1 MLKKNM
7 LRFDLRNQKLYPR
20 FLDSQN
26 KIWQNIATELITLYE
41 TGCGSS
47 REELIELV
55 EPILNA
61 ARSPL
66 IAKGLNKLLLD
77 RCTFQEVE
85 VELELFRFK
94 VFTIAAQ
101 RFCQHEPGGMNNLE
115 TYRKRVADSVA
126 MESDALSSRLY
137 SDLPDRHVLL
147 SFKRIKPEQLLHR
160 YNMAQAQGP
169 LYWADGLT
177 IEIEEPDVGKRRKFF
192 QRLKFF
198 RLLARLFQT
207 QAGKFSIQLDGPLS
221 LFDSSRAYGIQLA
234 CFLPSVCALNRWSI
248 QANVRIDNGS
258 FVTLELDQNSGLKS
272 HFTQTNT
279 YIPEEFERFA
289 SQFNALAQKDRK
301 EDQWK
306 MGKTPTLLHLGAQQ
320 WVVPD
325 FSFRHANGQVV
336 HLELFHRW
344 HAGLLL
350 QRLDHLQNVERPLA
364 LGVDRFLSKDPSI
377 QARLKES
384 KWFQEHGFP
393 FNGFPPVKR
402 VVDCLNGFLPCP

>member
-1 MLKKNM
+1 M

-20 FLDSQN
+20 FLDSHN
-26 KIWQNIATELITLYE
+26 KIWQNVATELITLYE
-41 TGCGSS
+41 AGCESS
-47 REELIELV
+47 REELTELA

-77 RCTFQEVE
+77 RCTFQEVDS
-85 VELELFRFK
+85 ELELFRFK

-101 RFCQHEPGGMNNLE
+101 RFCQQEPGGMNNLE
-115 TYRKRVADSVA
+115 TYRKRVADSLA
-126 MESDALSSRLY
+126 MEPDALSSRLY

-147 SFKRIKPEQLLHR
+147 SFKPITPEQLLHR

-169 LYWADGLT
+169 LCWADGLT
-177 IEIEEPDVGKRRKFF
+177 IEIEEPDVGIRRKFF

-198 RLLARLFQT
+198 RLLARLSPKQP
-207 QAGKFSIQLDGPLS
+207 GHFSIQLDGPLS
-221 LFDSSRAYGIQLA
+221 LFDSSRAYGMQLA
-234 CFLPSVCALNRWSI
+234 NFLPSVCVLNRWSI
-248 QANVRIDNGS
+248 RANVRIDNGS

-272 HFTQTNT
+272 HVTQTNT

-289 SQFNALAQKDRK
+289 SQFNTLAQTGRK

-306 MGKTPTLLHLGAQQ
+306 MGKTPTLLNLGVQQ

-325 FSFRHANGQVV
+325 FSFRHASGQVV

-350 QRLDHLQNVERPLA
+350 QRLDHLQKSEKPLA
-364 LGVDRFLSKDPSI
+364 LGVDRFLNKDPTI
-377 QARLKES
+377 KTRLKES
-384 KWFQEHGFP
+384 EWFQKHGFP

-402 VVDCLNGFLPCP
+402 VIDCLDGFLPS